1 MTYRHLMAAALLCLY
16 SATLTAAVPSPTPND
31 DGTYAFEEPV
41 FYLTWLKQQPDYDYA
56 ANKTELAKAFF
67 WNRYTQNRNNEFSL
81 QGVLEDAAAKV
92 KSAVDAWPEQTV
104 FRIRTGASFGE
115 YDFDKQQFA
124 FDPIDP
130 SAYYSIS
137 LGRRLYN
144 PNSWTSQAGYA
155 LTITD
160 AVDIDGLPVARGD
173 AQTMI
178 QGRTSRSGRI
188 DRSVV
193 IVYTIEVLSAG
204 TTQVGYGNNTVKELK
219 GRITSAK
226 AYAVGDRQPVSDD
239 TLLASWPADS

>member
-1 MTYRHLMAAALLCLY
+1 MTYRHLVAAALLCLC
-16 SATLTAAVPSPTPND
+16 SAPLTAAVPTPSLNG

-67 WNRYTQNRNNEFSL
+67 WNRYVQNRNNEFSL
-81 QGVLEDAAAKV
+81 QGVLQDAAAKV
-92 KSAVDAWPEQTV
+92 EAAVDQWPEDTV

-115 YDFDKQQFA
+115 YDFDNEQFA
-124 FDPIDP
+124 FDPIDQD
-130 SAYYSIS
+130 AYYPIS

-155 LTITD
+155 LTIAD
-160 AVDIDGLPVARGD
+160 AVDVDGLPVPRD
-173 AQTMI
+173 KAQSMI
-178 QGRTSRSGRI
+178 ESRTSRSGRI

-193 IVYTIEVLSAG
+193 MVYTIEVLSAG
-204 TTQVGYGNNTVKELK
+204 TTEVSYNNTVKELK

-226 AYAVGDRQPVSDD
+226 AYVVGDRQPVSDD
-239 TLLASWPADS
+239 ALLASWPADS

>member
-1 MTYRHLMAAALLCLY
+1 MTYRHLMAAALLCLC

-41 FYLTWLKQQPDYDYA
+41 FYLTWLKQQSDYDYA
-56 ANKTELAKAFF
+56 SNRTELAKAFF
-67 WNRYTQNRNNEFSL
+67 WNHYTQNRNNEFSL

-92 KSAVDAWPEQTV
+92 KAAVDAWPEQTV

-124 FDPIDP
+124 FDPIEEGT
-130 SAYYSIS
+130 YYPIS
-137 LGRRLYN
+137 LGRQLYN

-155 LTITD
+155 LTIDD
-160 AVDIDGLPVARGD
+160 AVNIDGLPVARGD
-173 AQTMI
+173 AQAMI
-178 QGRTSRSGRI
+178 ENRTSRSGRI
-188 DRSVV
+188 DRGVV
-193 IVYTIEVLSAG
+193 IVYTIKVLSAG
-204 TTQVGYGNNTVKELK
+204 TTQVGYGNNTVKELE

-239 TLLASWPADS
+239 TLLASWPAGS

>member
-1 MTYRHLMAAALLCLY
+1 MTYRHLMAAALLCLC
-16 SATLTAAVPSPTPND
+16 SAPLTAAVPSPTPND
-31 DGTYAFEEPV
+31 DGTYAFEEPM
-41 FYLTWLKQQPDYDYA
+41 FYLTWLKQQSDYDYA

-92 KSAVDAWPEQTV
+92 EAAVDVWPEEIV

-124 FDPIDP
+124 FDPIEEG
-130 SAYYSIS
+130 AYYPIS

-155 LTITD
+155 LTIAD
-160 AVDIDGLPVARGD
+160 AVDIDGLPVARED

-178 QGRTSRSGRI
+178 ESRTSRSGRI

-193 IVYTIEVLSAG
+193 IVYTIKVLSAG

-226 AYAVGDRQPVSDD
+226 AYAVGDRQRVSDD